1 MQGAQDQSSRQI
13 CKSPNQSGP
22 CRIINIGQLTISS
35 VAVAEVDD
43 VVDGAVDDLK
53 QVVDAYEDGEP
64 LNNEKETFVSE
75 SSGPQALT

>member
-1 MQGAQDQSSRQI
+1 M
-13 CKSPNQSGP
+13 
-22 CRIINIGQLTISS
+22 
-35 VAVAEVDD
+35 AEVDD

-75 SSGPQALT
+75 SSGP